1 MEDDEDF
8 VPSEEEE
15 EEELQ
20 ERRTQGGKK
29 RKSLGD
35 DSDESSETD
44 DGCCG
49 NQQNK
54 GKKNNNNN
62 ETKKKRRVRYG
73 WACSMC
79 KLKHRSC
86 DGQRPCTRCKNEG
99 FADTC
104 CDGSGDEGE
113 KQQNDNKKKIKQE
126 KLAYTTMIKHKGNM
140 CCVTSERPLVEN
152 CKKEKKQHAQQHT
165 PSPCSQR
172 QLERE
177 ILAKV
182 IEFVS
187 LKADA
192 LTTTNNTAS
201 SIMPAFAQLLQP
213 QQQPQQH
220 TQQPQQHTQQPQQQ
234 HVPQDFSF
242 QFLAPPRW
250 HQPTPIV
257 VEGLSTYI
265 PPSLFPSQPQLSFA
279 SFPSN
284 LFLRPTEGQERERE
298 REKGVEGQ
306 GTRSETCFAFP
317 TVTNCMPARG
327 EPKKEGASCASVAT
341 PPLASY
347 YGWNSTEV
355 EGFLF

>member
-1 MEDDEDF
+1 MTTRRRSSMEDDEDF

-20 ERRTQGGKK
+20 EIRPQGGKK

-49 NQQNK
+49 NQQKK
-54 GKKNNNNN
+54 GKNNN
-62 ETKKKRRVRYG
+62 EAKKKKRRVRYG

-126 KLAYTTMIKHKGNM
+126 KLAYTTMIKHKGNT
-140 CCVTSERPLVEN
+140 CCVTPTERPLVEN
-152 CKKEKKQHAQQHT
+152 CKKEKKQHAQQQPQQHT
-165 PSPCSQR
+165 PSSSCLSQR

-213 QQQPQQH
+213 QQPQPQQH
-220 TQQPQQHTQQPQQQ
+220 VP
-234 HVPQDFSF
+234 PQDFSF

-250 HQPTPIV
+250 NQPTPI

-284 LFLRPTEGQERERE
+284 LFLRQSTEGQEREK
-298 REKGVEGQ
+298 EKGAEGQ
-306 GTRSETCFAFP
+306 GTKSETYFAFP